1 MVSAFT
7 DRFDG
12 AQFSQAIKSPCVV
25 VSNADLTLSGE
36 QTVNSIAVTEGDRV
50 LVKDQDDASENGIY
64 VTETGEWVRAP
75 DFDGARDVL
84 DGTLVTVAKTTGMN
98 FFYQVDA
105 TNPIVIG
112 TSEISFLLASDPNV
126 SFPITLAEISA
137 GLTTSDIA
145 GSYEPGNVLRYGAV
159 PDNVTDSTAAINNA
173 IAAAATTA
181 DNGLYRTPIIFP
193 PADDRYRCGDL
204 DPIVYSDV
212 IMTGATIEAIDG
224 ATTVFNLGRE
234 DTDLWRY
241 RTFTG
246 GYIRGNSR
254 ATDGITFD
262 DDGPTG
268 ANDGPELAGRWSIHD
283 TFLENC
289 NRAIYKPKGNLGNL
303 FYNVTTASCNFG
315 YFAKDS
321 DSPNIMH
328 PGMDHFYGGHHS
340 HHILAAMYLSSDTQS
355 TVGVILDGTGFEDN
369 VAFAI
374 YVDGWNLSGTGLQLR
389 GPVFE
394 NNNTGNANVD
404 LGQGQG
410 SETPRDIF
418 MRDVDYAM
426 ITGAHVRSQGWE
438 FVNSQ
443 VDCAGCFTDA
453 TSVLLRDASSVVRFK
468 DANLNGIDGGANVI
482 IESLTQQRRASEN
495 DGITMVAQIPPR
507 THIVTSLPGSGVA
520 VYSNS
525 FAFESRLFSQVNS
538 GGGQG
543 TRTKVTSDGGPGIY
557 NWYNNYTFTSD
568 VIKTDDL
575 IALVLNKWY
584 VVTTAVRVVSGE
596 IGTIDFKSADVTL
609 NLVNN
614 LDSPLR
620 DNVADGDW
628 VHLGSVVEY
637 TDDTGSGNV
646 RYHVGRTAG
655 QATEYDQGPCQLT

>member
-1 MVSAFT
+1 
-7 DRFDG
+7 
-12 AQFSQAIKSPCVV
+12 
-25 VSNADLTLSGE
+25 
-36 QTVNSIAVTEGDRV
+36 
-50 LVKDQDDASENGIY
+50 
-64 VTETGEWVRAP
+64 
-75 DFDGARDVL
+75 
-84 DGTLVTVAKTTGMN
+84 
-98 FFYQVDA
+98 
-105 TNPIVIG
+105 
-112 TSEISFLLASDPNV
+112 
-126 SFPITLAEISA
+126 
-137 GLTTSDIA
+137 
-145 GSYEPGNVLRYGAV
+145 
-159 PDNVTDSTAAINNA
+159 
-173 IAAAATTA
+173 
-181 DNGLYRTPIIFP
+181 
-193 PADDRYRCGDL
+193 RYRCGDL

-212 IMTGATIEAIDG
+212 IMTGATIEAIAG

-241 RTFTG
+241 RKFTG
-246 GYIRGNSR
+246 GYIRGNGR

-262 DDGPTG
+262 DDGNTG
-268 ANDGPELAGRWSIHD
+268 ANDGPELAGRWAFHG
-283 TFLENC
+283 TYLENC
-289 NRAIYKPKGNLGNL
+289 NRAIYKPRGNLGNL
-303 FYNVTTASCNFG
+303 FYNVTTAACNFG
-315 YFAKDS
+315 YFAVDS

-340 HHILAAMYLSSDTQS
+340 HHILAAMYFSSDTQN

-369 VAFAI
+369 VAFAL
-374 YVDGWNLSGTGLQLR
+374 YFDGWNLSGTGLQLR

-394 NNNTGNANVD
+394 NNNTGNADVD

-410 SETPRDIF
+410 NETPRDIF

-443 VDCAGCFTDA
+443 LDCTGCFTDA

-507 THIVTSLPGSGVA
+507 DRIVTSLPGSGVA

-596 IGTIDFKSADVTL
+596 IGTI
-609 NLVNN
+609 
-614 LDSPLR
+614 
-620 DNVADGDW
+620 
-628 VHLGSVVEY
+628 
-637 TDDTGSGNV
+637 
-646 RYHVGRTAG
+646 
-655 QATEYDQGPCQLT
+655 